1 MNLQENIQ
9 RIKEVM
15 NLKDESQEEK
25 EGVGAY
31 AAPAF
36 EMKPDH
42 VHFKHIYNEDE
53 LEEKESGEKWI
64 KCVNC
69 KKKFTQTIHKGK
81 KSLPICPNCGTHND
95 IMSESMPNSLK
106 RRMGDLDNFIRST
119 YDWLNP
125 RAFGSFDEFI
135 SRVIFTTTRE
145 ISTSLFDVGYEET
158 LKIREEIEP
167 FIANYIVDN
176 FSNEIEEHYLKGI
189 K

>member
-15 NLKDESQEEK
+15 
-25 EGVGAY
+25 GVQS
-31 AAPAF
+31 
-36 EMKPDH
+36 
-42 VHFKHIYNEDE
+42 
-53 LEEKESGEKWI
+53 EEKESGEKWI

-69 KKKFTQTIHKGK
+69 KKKFTQTIRKGK
-81 KSLPICPNCGTHND
+81 KSLAICPYCGTHND
-95 IMSESMPNSLK
+95 MMSEQSMTTSLK

-119 YDWLNP
+119 YEWLNP

-145 ISTSLFDVGYEET
+145 ISTSLFDVGYEQT

-176 FSNEIEEHYLKGI
+176 FSNEIEEHYLNGI

>member
-9 RIKEVM
+9 RIKEMM
-15 NLKDESQEEK
+15 NLKDKSQEEK

-53 LEEKESGEKWI
+53 LEEKESGEKFI

-81 KSLPICPNCGTHND
+81 KSLPICPYCGTHND
-95 IMSESMPNSLK
+95 MMK
-106 RRMGDLDNFIRST
+106 
-119 YDWLNP
+119 
-125 RAFGSFDEFI
+125 
-135 SRVIFTTTRE
+135 
-145 ISTSLFDVGYEET
+145 
-158 LKIREEIEP
+158 
-167 FIANYIVDN
+167 
-176 FSNEIEEHYLKGI
+176 
-189 K
+189 